1 LAKHVCGSCRF
12 FEAARDGKNGWCT
25 HPDRQESTSIRLLV
39 RAAELRCRNDWG
51 QDLWEAQV
59 ESDTVL
65 GVVMNDSASPRP
77 PRTDQVVNP
86 PVERTPIEPSIP
98 PDLTSMPLTPV
109 ARQSTELE
117 PDEQAR
123 TVSANLDREL
133 VRRARATFRERQQ
146 NKGYS
151 LSQPAKVESEP
162 LVISNQYIPPSRDP
176 EGQTNRGVTN
186 SVFEFPE
193 AGNEDKFDAVPKV
206 DAQQPLP
213 ESPRPTSRPSRQRV
227 RSEFDMPGL
236 DAPIEVEQASS
247 DYHEPEL
254 EPVARSAERWPDLDD
269 IADSVLEREER
280 DAEAFIDN
288 RDDAVDEDE
297 WESWEP
303 ARGVERA
310 SAEPQGVWASIPRC
324 CRTCRDFRPAGNGER
339 GWCNNQ
345 WAFKHRRMVDA
356 DDRPCETSIGHWWL
370 PGDEAWQGDYDVSAF
385 GQPTPLMDRW
395 FGRPAGSEP
404 AAEAPVDRR
413 RRKAS
418 SW

>member
-1 LAKHVCGSCRF
+1 
-12 FEAARDGKNGWCT
+12 
-25 HPDRQESTSIRLLV
+25 LLV

-51 QDLWEAQV
+51 QDLWAEHV

-65 GVVMNDSASPRP
+65 GVVMNDSVSPRP
-77 PRTDQVVNP
+77 SRTEPVAIP
-86 PVERTPIEPSIP
+86 PIERTPIEPVYP
-98 PDLTSMPLTPV
+98 ADLTSMPLTPV
-109 ARQSTELE
+109 ARQSAEPE
-117 PDEQAR
+117 PDDQVR
-123 TVSANLDREL
+123 SVSANLDREL
-133 VRRARATFRERQQ
+133 VRKARANFRERQQ

-176 EGQTNRGVTN
+176 QGQTNRGVTN
-186 SVFEFPE
+186 SVFEFTE
-193 AGNEDKFDAVPKV
+193 AGNEKKFDAIPEV
-206 DAQQPLP
+206 DAQQQLP
-213 ESPRPTSRPSRQRV
+213 QSPRSTSRPAGQRV
-227 RSEFDMPGL
+227 RPEFDMPVL
-236 DAPIEVEQASS
+236 EAPIEQESEFLDYRES
-247 DYHEPEL
+247 DL

-269 IADSVLEREER
+269 ITDPIPERTH
-280 DAEAFIDN
+280 
-288 RDDAVDEDE
+288 RDDVAHIDEHDAVSEGE

-303 ARGVERA
+303 TREVERVPV
-310 SAEPQGVWASIPRC
+310 ETQGIWSNIPRC
-324 CRTCRDFRPAGNGER
+324 CQTCRDFRPAGNGER

-370 PGDEAWQGDYDVSAF
+370 PGDEAWQGDYDVSAL

-395 FGRPAGSEP
+395 FGRSAGTET
-404 AAEAPVDRR
+404 AAEAPGDRR